1 MQHLTTATDSR
12 SVCDGYAI
20 DRSSYFYYTALVS
33 LLFSAQATVAGP
45 PYLPGSYAFEL
56 LTIRCWERAGG
67 QERFSLK
74 QVFKD
79 VLTQLACPR
88 DIDVSWNDYY
98 ERNNYRHACQKEC
111 GK

>member
-1 MQHLTTATDSR
+1 M
-12 SVCDGYAI
+12 
-20 DRSSYFYYTALVS
+20 
-33 LLFSAQATVAGP
+33 AGP
-45 PYLPGSYAFEL
+45 PYLPSYAFEL

-98 ERNNYRHACQKEC
+98 ERNNYRQACQKEC